1 MSGNQMALIG
11 ASNGGS
17 DARVVVVTSSTTFF
31 APISG
36 WYVFEAWGG
45 GASGATLQGQTTT
58 GGIVTGGT
66 AGGYCYK
73 RVWLEAG
80 AAVLIMIGAGGAGVS
95 GDNIGNFGSDTTVL
109 LSGTIDLTA
118 VGGSPGEYTATNG
131 ASVGGSAVSG
141 STGGD
146 INKDPQS
153 SNNCGPFVTG
163 AMIAL
168 GGGSPPTFEHL
179 GGVSSGTFT
188 GTLLSTSRIAFGG
201 ASVNFGSAALAV
213 GTSVAGGGAG
223 TGTQYGAATNN
234 GGKNWALAASPA
246 IDGTTTPM
254 VSSGISLPVGA
265 LSSVIHPARR
275 LYGGGSDGTTGV
287 STTVT
292 SGVSGPGCG
301 SGGAIETGT
310 SGSNPA
316 TSGNAGTFGGSGGVV
331 NANTSGGAA
340 TSGAPG
346 RGAGSGGAISYNASG
361 AASSAN
367 GGDGLVIIQMEAA

>member
-11 ASNGGS
+11 ASSGGS
-17 DARVVVVTSSTTFF
+17 EARVLVVTSSMTFI
-31 APISG
+31 APLSG
-36 WYVFEAWGG
+36 WYIFEAWGG

-73 RVWLEAG
+73 RVWLNADD
-80 AAVLIMIGAGGAGVS
+80 AVVITIGAGGAGVS
-95 GDNIGNFGSDTTVL
+95 GDSIGNFGNDTTVL

-131 ASVGGSAVSG
+131 ATVAGAGASG

-146 INKDPQS
+146 INKDPFP
-153 SNNCGPFVTG
+153 SNNCGPLVTG

-168 GGGSPPTFEHL
+168 GGGSPPTFERA
-179 GGVSSGTFT
+179 GGVSSGTFS

-201 ASVNFGSAALAV
+201 ASVKFDSAALTV

-223 TGTQYGAATNN
+223 IGTQYGAATNN

-246 IDGTTTPM
+246 IDGTTTPT
-254 VSSGISLPVGA
+254 VSSGLSLPVGA
-265 LSSVIHPARR
+265 LSSVINPARR
-275 LYGGGSDGTTGV
+275 LYGGGSDGATG
-287 STTVT
+287 SATTVT
-292 SGVSGPGCG
+292 SGTSGPGCG
-301 SGGAIETGT
+301 TGGVVETGT

-316 TSGNAGTFGGSGGVV
+316 TSGNAGTFGGSGGAV
-331 NANTSGGAA
+331 NANTPGGAA

-346 RGAGSGGAISYNASG
+346 RGAGSGGAITYHASG
-361 AASSAN
+361 TASSAN